1 MSYGVEISG
10 FQYYSVENMCICR
23 GGIDSPPYGVDY
35 IYAVDTMMWTT
46 CVYTVG
52 NMGYAV
58 GICRGVH
65 LLVIYAV
72 GNHMVWTTV
81 VHTIYGLLSTVYIWC
96 GSMVWVTLSYADATP
111 YVAWDWDCLSVC
123 LTD

>member
-1 MSYGVEISG
+1 
-10 FQYYSVENMCICR
+10 MCISR

-35 IYAVDTMMWTT
+35 IYAVDTMMWKT

-96 GSMVWVTLSYADATP
+96 GSMVWVTLSYADAITHNH
-111 YVAWDWDCLSVC
+111 LHT
-123 LTD
+123 LTSIKPQTTLKHIKKKRKPGTEKLD